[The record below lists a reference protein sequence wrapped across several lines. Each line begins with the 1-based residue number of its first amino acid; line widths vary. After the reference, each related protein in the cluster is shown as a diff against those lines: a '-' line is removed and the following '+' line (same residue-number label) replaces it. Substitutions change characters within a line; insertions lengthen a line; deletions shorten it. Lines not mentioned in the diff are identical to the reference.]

1 VDGLEGI
8 SPLLA
13 TAIPL
18 GIYNFTEAM
27 SNVESAAAAGDSYN
41 LRHVLLADGTGAV
54 VGAALGSPFP
64 PAVYIGHPGWKAA
77 GGRISYSLA
86 AGVVI
91 FLLCAL
97 GLFPLLASLLPIPA
111 IVPVL
116 LFIGLVIG
124 SQAFV
129 AVPKAHYAAVV
140 LAAIPSLAAWGS
152 GMVHDA
158 LLTAGTS
165 VEKVGVDALANGGVL
180 FGGLATLGAGSVLV
194 GMVLGTIAVFVID
207 RRFLQAAAACAVG
220 GVLTLVGLIHG
231 EEVHVF
237 SNARIALGYGLAAV
251 VCLGYAALR
260 LPPREVDPLDPVDV
274 EVAAERAAP
283 RFEREEE
290 RVAVPA

>member
-1 VDGLEGI
+1 
-8 SPLLA
+8 
-13 TAIPL
+13 
-18 GIYNFTEAM
+18 M

-86 AGVVI
+86 SGVVI
-91 FLLCAL
+91 FLLCAF

-140 LAAIPSLAAWGS
+140 LAAIPSLAAW
-152 GMVHDA
+152 A
-158 LLTAGTS
+158 LGHGPRRAAGRGHERARRSASTRWPTAACSTAGWP
-165 VEKVGVDALANGGVL
+165 
-180 FGGLATLGAGSVLV
+180 TLGAGSVLV

-207 RRFLQAAAACAVG
+207 RRFVHAAAACAVG
-220 GVLTLVGLIHG
+220 GGADAGRADPRRGGPRLL
-231 EEVHVF
+231 EPEDR
-237 SNARIALGYGLAAV
+237 ARLRPGRG
-251 VCLGYAALR
+251 R
-260 LPPREVDPLDPVDV
+260 LPRLRARCASRRASPTCSTRSTSRSPPSATRRASSARRSGWLSRPETLKGSDPSSGVRPHW
-274 EVAAERAAP
+274 
-283 RFEREEE
+283 FGG
-290 RVAVPA
+290 